1 MPEVT
6 REHLLAAIRS
16 GRRFD
21 GEKFDEKKPEAQWL
35 LPFQAPYQRASFDAA
50 RSDPQS
56 PVSASPG
63 KGPFISVDAFE
74 KKAIAARERAIG
86 IQKRGSKSWPTL
98 KTSVLIDAL
107 AEATRDLSDTNASR
121 NKPIEDFNVLNG
133 LQIYGVD
140 IVPDH
145 EFRNGSLNLVNVS
158 FPFSVRLICC
168 VIRAPIALSN
178 VHLITLDLSGSA
190 LVGLDAKFL
199 HARGSVRMRRTYA
212 LGPIDF
218 AGTEVHG
225 YFDATDLVIHP
236 FGALPADQAVDGD
249 SGVLSLNQA
258 SVDNE
263 MWFNRAEIWG
273 GLSMRGLTTKRS
285 IYLNEARVFSP
296 LAVLERLFQNAAGIS
311 PALAIDP
318 GGSKSSHYVTEV
330 AKLRS
335 KNATIFERK
344 APVGEAVKQCAL
356 ALFLCENLRVRTSA
370 VRADGIRVGG
380 SIFAKDM
387 ECRGRL
393 RMKYAHVA
401 GGLSMQ
407 GSSFGSAEVQR
418 RTFDAWEVD
427 AENREANDHYNL
439 RLDTYNTLVKKDDL
453 AFDRLALGS
462 DDYALDLSES
472 EFGGAVRLGLFK
484 RDMERD
490 EGRHTSIDGIVA
502 IKRAR
507 IGGEL
512 VFGRTQF
519 EWTVR
524 VPRVHYGPDRPF
536 GSREELSKDRR
547 DERSKSGSI
556 FAVRAQ
562 GITTGDDVSFLDST
576 GVIGA
581 DFRNATIGGNLSF
594 FDELLPTDC
603 DAFLAVTHA
612 SGGLRG
618 RISIEGA
625 RIAGDCNLIFDPE
638 EGPTIDAEKAT
649 IQRSLQIASPPV
661 LIEASSALAKVEPS
675 LAGQAVIPFSAS
687 DFIEAVRQSNDDWEN
702 ARDAA
707 ARAPAE
713 WKKYESKR
721 RKLPKIDLGNARSTL
736 LQHPF
741 PAWPRA
747 GRLQISGFRYE
758 RALTFGPLG
767 PHPISRK
774 PLSEIRIRNRD
785 VAITGIMSCAAACSL
800 YIGMYYERFS
810 ALDFGRTEIM
820 LLGLLLGSAAI
831 VRLISVTRPNSDNTK
846 PMAVDYLKRQVIS
859 RNAYRTATSAT
870 RLWHYF
876 FHFKIA
882 PDTSYNLRGHVYNSL
897 EPYHIAAAA
906 LREEGRWTSANI
918 VEQTRQQER
927 ISHLSWRNNP
937 FHKAL
942 FHTIGVINQ
951 FGFSISRP
959 VFIMLLTICLGSMLA
974 YNANANGA
982 IKPKAFNVVARGPD
996 TPLVCAAPTRPELT
1010 RQSSID
1016 WIMSQK
1022 RAVEAT
1028 RTGSNS
1034 TAAPQPAPAPGFSPL
1049 LFAVDKVVPVLD
1061 LGQDQDWEVDK
1072 TMPFTDVW
1080 LLSVLSYSFA
1090 FAILKT
1096 IGLTIVTLLFIA
1108 LSTRVGSIFGR
1119 YKE

>member
-1 MPEVT
+1 M
-6 REHLLAAIRS
+6 
-16 GRRFD
+16 
-21 GEKFDEKKPEAQWL
+21 
-35 LPFQAPYQRASFDAA
+35 
-50 RSDPQS
+50 
-56 PVSASPG
+56 SASLG
-63 KGPFISVDAFE
+63 KGPSISVDAFE

-218 AGTEVHG
+218 AGAEVHG

-296 LAVLERLFQNAAGIS
+296 LAVLERLFQNAARIS

-344 APVGEAVKQCAL
+344 APAGEAVKQCAL
-356 ALFLCENLRVRTSA
+356 ALFLCDNLRVRTSA

-407 GSSFGSAEVQR
+407 GSRFGSAEVQR
-418 RTFDAWEVD
+418 RTFDAWTVD
-427 AENREANDHYNL
+427 AENRKANDHYNL

-472 EFGGAVRLGLFK
+472 EFGGSVRLGLFK

-490 EGRHTSIDGIVA
+490 EGRHTSIDGTVA

-512 VFGRTQF
+512 VFGRTSF
-519 EWTVR
+519 VWTMR
-524 VPRVHYGPDRPF
+524 VPLTGANSNESYEN
-536 GSREELSKDRR
+536 REIDAKKER
-547 DERSKSGSI
+547 DAKANRGHLH
-556 FAVRAQ
+556 AVRAQ

-576 GVIGA
+576 GLIGA

-594 FDELLPTDC
+594 FDELLPTDS

-625 RIAGDCNLIFDPE
+625 RIAGDCKLIFDPK

-661 LIEASSALAKVEPS
+661 LIEASTALAKVEPS
-675 LAGQAVIPFSAS
+675 LAGQAVIPFSAR
-687 DFIEAVRQSNDDWEN
+687 DFIEATKISNDDWED
-702 ARDAA
+702 ARNEA
-707 ARAPAE
+707 ARTPAE
-713 WKKYESKR
+713 WKKYESR
-721 RKLPKIDLGNARSTL
+721 RRTLPKIDLGNARSTL
-736 LQHPF
+736 IQHPF
-741 PAWPRA
+741 SAWPRA

-758 RALTFGPLG
+758 RALAYGPLG
-767 PHPISRK
+767 PHPFSRQ

-785 VAITGIMSCAAACSL
+785 LAITGFMFFAAVCCL
-800 YIGMYYERFS
+800 YAGMYYERFS
-810 ALDFGRTEIM
+810 HFYLGRTEIM
-820 LLGLLLGSAAI
+820 LMGILIASWTF
-831 VRLISVTRPNSDNTK
+831 VRFISWTRPNYDNTK
-846 PMAVDYLKRQVIS
+846 PMAIEYLKRQKIVK
-859 RNAYRTATSAT
+859 NAYRT
-870 RLWHYF
+870 RLSLSRIFHYF
-876 FHFKIA
+876 IMHEILGQYDVK
-882 PDTSYNLRGHVYNSL
+882 LRGHIYNSL
-897 EPYHIAAAA
+897 EPYQIAANA

-918 VEQTRQQER
+918 VEQTRQDER

-942 FHTIGVINQ
+942 FHAIGMIND

-959 VFIMLLTICLGSMLA
+959 IFIMLLTICLGSMLA
-974 YNANANGA
+974 YNANAYGA
-982 IKPKAFNVVARGPD
+982 IQPKIFRVDGQVSSLPGLVGVPD
-996 TPLVCAAPTRPELT
+996 LDKWDDRMLVR
-1010 RQSSID
+1010 R
-1016 WIMSQK
+1016 MM
-1022 RAVEAT
+1022 
-1028 RTGSNS
+1028 S
-1034 TAAPQPAPAPGFSPL
+1034 TALVIEHVQVSLMMRPLPAPNPSRGFSPL

-1072 TMPFTDVW
+1072 AMPFTDFW
-1080 LLSVLSYSFA
+1080 PLSVLSYSFV